1 MLKLNTSTLTYF
13 VYIKVKP
20 FNQYVN
26 FYKEIRILFMQK
38 EPLVFPTGS
47 FITLTIFKPL
57 LLNWQLAFDNTDL
70 HYASVHY
77 GHLFQQLAHLA

>member
-1 MLKLNTSTLTYF
+1 MLKLNTPTLTYF

-38 EPLVFPTGS
+38 RAVGLSLLLLYLNHFYWTGNLHLIIQT
-47 FITLTIFKPL
+47 FITHQFAMVTF
-57 LLNWQLAFDNTDL
+57 LNNLSIL
-70 HYASVHY
+70 HDKN
-77 GHLFQQLAHLA
+77 